1 MVIINVKNQDNPYVS
16 CSGNQLRKGWYF
28 RNKLYIYTELCRI
41 VALGYTKRHEM
52 RGICR

>member
-1 MVIINVKNQDNPYVS
+1 MVIINVKNQDKPYVP

-41 VALGYTKRHEM
+41 VAFDHTKRHEM
-52 RGICR
+52 CEVCR